1 MLYLVGLGLGNE
13 RDVTLRGLDA
23 VRSCAK
29 VYLEAY
35 TSVLGVD
42 VDALERLYGKPVT
55 TCDRRFVEE
64 GVDAVLDEATTTDV
78 AFCVVGD
85 AFDAWLCC
93 FPHVWKRTGIAPS
106 VACPELVKA
115 QVMDEP
121 PIAEPPAPP
130 VRVKEKKRFNRCI
143 CYGK

>member
-1 MLYLVGLGLGNE
+1 MGAHFELMLYLVGLGLGNE

-64 GVDAVLDEATTTDV
+64 GVDAAYEITKLMPLLNDMNELTGYIKGNLSITVQAMVNSPVLQ
-78 AFCVVGD
+78 GG
-85 AFDAWLCC
+85 LIG
-93 FPHVWKRTGIAPS
+93 R
-106 VACPELVKA
+106 
-115 QVMDEP
+115 
-121 PIAEPPAPP
+121 
-130 VRVKEKKRFNRCI
+130 R
-143 CYGK
+143 

>member
-1 MLYLVGLGLGNE
+1 MGAGFERLCWRLVGLGLGNE

-42 VDALERLYGKPVT
+42 VDALERLYGKTGDDVRQT
-55 TCDRRFVEE
+55 LRRG
-64 GVDAVLDEATTTDV
+64 GVDARAGRATTTDV

-85 AFDAWLCC
+85 AFAATTHSR
-93 FPHVWKRTGIAPS
+93 FSVTRGRRGIEVRPVYNASIMNAVAGTGLSLYNFGAAIS
-106 VACPELVKA
+106 L
-115 QVMDEP
+115 
-121 PIAEPPAPP
+121 
-130 VRVKEKKRFNRCI
+130 
-143 CYGK
+143 